1 MAMFHIYTSDINRI
15 SRFVSPCHGWY
26 IREFSGLEESGIEGS
41 IVVPVQ
47 PGMDLL
53 II

>member
-26 IREFSGLEESGIEGS
+26 IREFSGLEESGI
-41 IVVPVQ
+41 VVPVR